1 MQIKTHTSTSARN
14 KNTHNLRNS
23 PDYKNV
29 NIQILEKN
37 DIAFKKEK
45 EIISKDI
52 LKQEELRKYELKKIN
67 SSIAT
72 YRKRI
77 EKATDEKQIERLQR
91 KLDEYLEKREAL
103 KNGKS
108 LEIKETRGKKKEKD
122 FIEFEFALT
131 NSNHLKENQEVR
143 KALFEAT
150 EDTQKNFK
158 FFKEL
163 QVVSNVMHLDQFSLH
178 THLLCKVPKNKT
190 IDNLFKSEILEKGL
204 ENTRKLYKSIQT
216 FFNETLRDKLREL
229 NLDLQEHTTGKKYFG
244 LNQYKK
250 NQELEKIQEQERKR
264 KILEEIDNK
273 RNQFLNMISI
283 ENKEEPKIEESI
295 KKEKPKAYANFGA
308 NTTTEKKP
316 FKPKEKKQE
325 TITVTKRVFR
335 NGRFV
340 TITETKS
347 QGIEK

>member
-1 MQIKTHTSTSARN
+1 MNSSVQIKTHTTTSARN

-23 PDYKNV
+23 SEYKNV
-29 NIQILEKN
+29 NIQVLEQN
-37 DIAFKKEK
+37 EIAFKKENEK
-45 EIISKDI
+45 DLIQKDI
-52 LKQEELRKYELKKIN
+52 LKQEENRKYELKKIN

-77 EKATDEKQIERLQR
+77 EKAETPEQIEKLQK
-91 KLDEYLEKREAL
+91 KLDEYLEKREDL

-163 QVVSNVMHLDQFSLH
+163 EVVSNVMHLDQFSLH
-178 THLLCKVPKNKT
+178 THLLCKVPKDKT

-216 FFNETLRDKLREL
+216 FFNETLRERLKDL
-229 NLDLQEHTTGKKYFG
+229 NLELGTQETGKKYFG
-244 LNQYKK
+244 LNLYKK
-250 NQELEKIQEQERKR
+250 NQMQEQER
-264 KILEEIDNK
+264 IEEIK
-273 RNQFLNMISI
+273 RDSSAMDWIKKQV
-283 ENKEEPKIEESI
+283 EEPKKE
-295 KKEKPKAYANFGA
+295 EKPKAYANFGS

-340 TITETKS
+340 TITETKD
-347 QGIEK
+347 QGQGR

>member
-1 MQIKTHTSTSARN
+1 MNSSVQIKSHTSRTAKN
-14 KNTHNLRNS
+14 KNTHILRNS
-23 PDYKNV
+23 EAYKNP
-29 NIQILEKN
+29 NIIVLEKN
-37 DIAFKKEK
+37 DNAFKKEK
-45 EIISKDI
+45 EIIQKDI
-52 LKQEELRKYELKKIN
+52 LKQEEIRKYELKKIN

-77 EKATDEKQIERLQR
+77 EKAETPEQIEKLQK
-91 KLDEYLEKREAL
+91 KLDEYLEKREDL

-163 QVVSNVMHLDQFSLH
+163 EVVSNVMHLDQFSLH
-178 THLLCKVPKNKT
+178 THLLCKVPKDKT

-216 FFNETLRDKLREL
+216 FFNETLRERLKDL
-229 NLDLQEHTTGKKYFG
+229 NLELGTQETGKKYFG
-244 LNQYKK
+244 LNLYKK
-250 NQELEKIQEQERKR
+250 NQMQEQER
-264 KILEEIDNK
+264 IEEIK
-273 RNQFLNMISI
+273 RDSSAMDWIKKQV
-283 ENKEEPKIEESI
+283 EEPKKE
-295 KKEKPKAYANFGA
+295 EKPKAYANFGS

-340 TITETKS
+340 TITETKD
-347 QGIEK
+347 QGQGR